1 MLATRPSPRQPRAA
15 PAAAAMRNTCQ
26 HGAPRDPPDPSEG
39 AAPSNC
45 FPPLPFFFINA
56 SPRKQVSAFAV
67 YHPFQP
73 GSRQRGE
80 SLPGLRSDRRGSHV
94 VHAGRA
100 PARAGSARRWSGSLA
115 GCSRERLARRGGHEG
130 LRLEGQGRA
139 RPGAGDDHAWLSEDG
154 ARVAPEEEEEG
165 TGRVRRAGRDVRLW
179 KPRPEGAG
187 WLRHA
192 AGL

>member
-1 MLATRPSPRQPRAA
+1 MSWQVEFEHSRVITPPSQRLASEVRAF
-15 PAAAAMRNTCQ
+15 R
-26 HGAPRDPPDPSEG
+26 E
-39 AAPSNC
+39 
-45 FPPLPFFFINA
+45 
-56 SPRKQVSAFAV
+56 
-67 YHPFQP
+67 
-73 GSRQRGE
+73 
-80 SLPGLRSDRRGSHV
+80 DRRGSRHV

-115 GCSRERLARRGGHEG
+115 GCCRERLARRGGHEG

-165 TGRVRRAGRDVRLW
+165 TGRVRRAGCDVRLW